1 MKKIGLVM
9 HPYGEKYP
17 AGLGRAIFSMVKNII
32 ELDTSDRHY
41 TIFLKGEGHAKPK
54 ISGNNWE
61 YVELPSQRFW
71 LDFGLRK
78 YKDLDLFVFFTP
90 VIPFSLRLKKT
101 IVVAHDFSYVHL
113 KPQKLFRLLFNKVLF
128 YYHKISL
135 IRASKIIAISDY
147 TKKEIISLF
156 NIDPNKI
163 KVILNGFIPRNFKN
177 ERPIEEKKIFLFVGV
192 LKHRK
197 NILRLIEA
205 YNQYVVATKNP
216 KSLFLVGKGGGSYY
230 QEIIQLINKLN
241 LKDLVALKGYLNETE
256 LDEVYSRTFGFIFP
270 SLCEGFGLPVI
281 ESMSLG
287 IPVIT
292 SQTTSLGE
300 VSGDAA
306 ILVDPLDVNAISEAM
321 VFLDSRKDIYDDLV
335 KKGYERSSFFSWEK
349 AGRTYIEEIDT
360 MLKYND

>member
-41 TIFLKGEGHAKPK
+41 TIFLKGEGHEKPQ
-54 ISGNNWE
+54 ISGGNWE
-61 YVELPSQRFW
+61 YIELPARRLW

-78 YKDLDLFVFFTP
+78 YRDYDLFVFFTP
-90 VIPFSLRLKKT
+90 VIPFSLRFKKT
-101 IVVAHDFSYVHL
+101 IVVAHDFSYIHL

-135 IRASKIIAISDY
+135 VRSSKIIAISDY

-163 KVILNGFIPRNFKN
+163 KVILNGFVPRSFKN
-177 ERPIEEKKIFLFVGV
+177 ERPIEEKNIFLFVGV

-205 YNQYVVATKNP
+205 YGRYAAATKNP
-216 KSLFLVGKGGGSYY
+216 KLLFLVGKGGGSYY
-230 QEIIQLINKLN
+230 QEIINLINTLSLQN
-241 LKDLVALKGYLNETE
+241 LVVLKGYLNDEE

-287 IPVIT
+287 IPVVT

-306 ILVDPLDVNAISEAM
+306 VLVDPLDINSISEAM
-321 VFLDSRKDIYDDLV
+321 VFLDSHQDIYNDLIT
-335 KKGYERSSFFSWEK
+335 KGYERSSFFSWEK
-349 AGRTYIEEIDT
+349 AGHAYIEEIDT
-360 MLKYND
+360 ILKHND